1 MTNTFKLKKGLGRGL
16 SSLIGD
22 TSTTPKSNK
31 VSISS
36 IVKNKFQPRKNF
48 NKEQMD
54 ELISS
59 IKERGIIQPIIVRRQ
74 SDKYEIVAGVFSRN
88 SKLSINF
95 GKKLGI
101 QKDRCYS
108 NFIEMANKESKRK
121 DGIKVVSI
129 MTPPSSHQIIAEKF
143 IDNNINII
151 SDKPFAGNLEQA
163 KKLYKKIK
171 SNKKIKYA
179 LTHNYSAYP
188 MVREAKVLV
197 EKGKLGRV
205 EYINVE
211 YIQDWSGGSKI
222 NSKNAKKKLKWKID
236 RKIVGISAVLNE
248 IGTHAYHLATY
259 ISGLR
264 GDKVFAD
271 IKQISKKIQM
281 DDSAQV
287 MINFTNGAKGM
298 FWTSVMAKGGV
309 YGLRIRIFGTKGSL
323 EWVQND
329 PNYLKL
335 NPGKGAVKYL
345 ERGFHN
351 AKFSKKF
358 SRIKFGHPEGYLDA
372 FANIYKEFANS
383 LKNKSKKRYFYPN
396 EDEGLETAK
405 FINACKVSSKN
416 KKWEKI
422 K

>member
-1 MTNTFKLKKGLGRGL
+1 MNTNKLSLGIVG
-16 SSLIGD
+16 GG
-22 TSTTPKSNK
+22 PKSWIGH
-31 VSISS
+31 VHRISAR
-36 IVKNKFQPRKNF
+36 F
-48 NKEQMD
+48 D
-54 ELISS
+54 
-59 IKERGIIQPIIVRRQ
+59 
-74 SDKYEIVAGVFSRN
+74 DKYEIVAGVFSRN

-95 GKKLGI
+95 GKTLGI
-101 QKDRCYS
+101 SKDRCYS
-108 NFIEMANKESKRK
+108 TFKEMASKESKRN
-121 DGIKVVSI
+121 DGIQVVSI

-143 IDNNINII
+143 IEKNINII
-151 SDKPFAGNLEQA
+151 SDKPFAGNLDQA

-188 MVREAKVLV
+188 MVREAKVLI
-197 EKGKLGRV
+197 EKGKIGKI
-205 EYINVE
+205 EYVNVE
-211 YIQDWSGGSKI
+211 YIQDWSGGTKI
-222 NSKNAKKKLKWKID
+222 NVRNAKKKLKWKID
-236 RKIVGISAVLNE
+236 NKIVGASAVLNE

-259 ISGLR
+259 ISGLK
-264 GDKVFAD
+264 GEKIFAD
-271 IKQISKKIQM
+271 IKQISKKIKM
-281 DDSAQV
+281 DDNAQV

-309 YGLRIRIFGTKGSL
+309 YGLRIRVFGSKGSL

-335 NPGKGAVKYL
+335 NPDKGAVRYL

-351 AKFSKKF
+351 AELSKKF

-372 FANIYKEFANS
+372 FANIYREFAES

-416 KKWEKI
+416 KRWVKI

>member
-1 MTNTFKLKKGLGRGL
+1 MNTNKLSLGIVG
-16 SSLIGD
+16 GG
-22 TSTTPKSNK
+22 PKSWIGH
-31 VSISS
+31 VHRISAR
-36 IVKNKFQPRKNF
+36 F
-48 NKEQMD
+48 D
-54 ELISS
+54 
-59 IKERGIIQPIIVRRQ
+59 
-74 SDKYEIVAGVFSRN
+74 DKYEIVAGVFSRN
-88 SKLSINF
+88 AKLSINF
-95 GKKLGI
+95 GKSLGI
-101 QKDRCYS
+101 SKDRCYS
-108 NFIEMANKESKRK
+108 TFKEMALKESKRN
-121 DGIKVVSI
+121 DGIQVVSI

-143 IDNNINII
+143 IEKNINII
-151 SDKPFAGNLEQA
+151 SDKPFAGNLDQA

-188 MVREAKVLV
+188 MVREAKVLI
-197 EKGKLGRV
+197 EKGKIGKI
-205 EYINVE
+205 EYVNVE
-211 YIQDWSGGSKI
+211 YIQDWSDGTKI
-222 NSKNAKKKLKWKID
+222 NVRNAKKKLKWKID
-236 RKIVGISAVLNE
+236 NKIVGASAVLNE

-259 ISGLR
+259 ISGLK
-264 GDKVFAD
+264 GEKIFAD
-271 IKQISKKIQM
+271 IKQISKKIKM
-281 DDSAQV
+281 DDNAQV

-309 YGLRIRIFGTKGSL
+309 YGLRIRVFGSKGSL

-335 NPGKGAVKYL
+335 NPDKGAVRYL

-351 AKFSKKF
+351 AELSKKF

-372 FANIYKEFANS
+372 FANIYREFAES

-416 KKWEKI
+416 KRWVKI

>member
-1 MTNTFKLKKGLGRGL
+1 MNTNKLSLGIVG
-16 SSLIGD
+16 GG
-22 TSTTPKSNK
+22 PKSWIGH
-31 VSISS
+31 VHRISAR
-36 IVKNKFQPRKNF
+36 F
-48 NKEQMD
+48 D
-54 ELISS
+54 
-59 IKERGIIQPIIVRRQ
+59 
-74 SDKYEIVAGVFSRN
+74 DKYEIVAGVFSRN
-88 SKLSINF
+88 SKLSVSF
-95 GKKLGI
+95 GKTLGI
-101 QKDRCYS
+101 SKDRCYS
-108 NFIEMANKESKRK
+108 TFKEMALKESKRK
-121 DGIKVVSI
+121 DGIQVVSI

-143 IDNNINII
+143 IEKNINII
-151 SDKPFAGNLEQA
+151 SDKPFAGNLDQA

-188 MVREAKVLV
+188 MVREAKVLI
-197 EKGKLGRV
+197 EKGKIGKI
-205 EYINVE
+205 EYVNVE
-211 YIQDWSGGSKI
+211 YIQDWSDGTKI
-222 NSKNAKKKLKWKID
+222 NVRNAKKKLKWKID
-236 RKIVGISAVLNE
+236 NKIVGASAVLNE

-259 ISGLR
+259 ISGLK
-264 GDKVFAD
+264 GEKIFAD
-271 IKQISKKIQM
+271 IKQISKKIKM
-281 DDSAQV
+281 DDNAQV

-309 YGLRIRIFGTKGSL
+309 YGLRIRVFGSKGSL

-335 NPGKGAVKYL
+335 NPDKGAVRYL

-351 AKFSKKF
+351 AELSKKF

-372 FANIYKEFANS
+372 FANIYREFADS

-416 KKWEKI
+416 KRWVKI

>member
-1 MTNTFKLKKGLGRGL
+1 MNTNKLSLGIVG
-16 SSLIGD
+16 GG
-22 TSTTPKSNK
+22 PKSWIGH
-31 VSISS
+31 VHRISAR
-36 IVKNKFQPRKNF
+36 F
-48 NKEQMD
+48 D
-54 ELISS
+54 
-59 IKERGIIQPIIVRRQ
+59 
-74 SDKYEIVAGVFSRN
+74 DKYEIVAGVFSRN
-88 SKLSINF
+88 AKLSINF
-95 GKKLGI
+95 GKTLGI
-101 QKDRCYS
+101 SKDRCYS
-108 NFIEMANKESKRK
+108 TFKEMALKESKRN
-121 DGIKVVSI
+121 DGIQVVSI

-143 IDNNINII
+143 IEKNINII
-151 SDKPFAGNLEQA
+151 SDKPFAGNLDQA

-188 MVREAKVLV
+188 MVREAKVLI
-197 EKGKLGRV
+197 EKGKIGKV
-205 EYINVE
+205 EYVNVE
-211 YIQDWSGGSKI
+211 YIQDWSDGTKI
-222 NSKNAKKKLKWKID
+222 NVRNAKKKLKWKID
-236 RKIVGISAVLNE
+236 NKIVGASAVLNE

-259 ISGLR
+259 ISGLK
-264 GDKVFAD
+264 GEKIFAD
-271 IKQISKKIQM
+271 IKQISKKIKM
-281 DDSAQV
+281 DDNAQV
-287 MINFTNGAKGM
+287 MINFKNGAKGM

-309 YGLRIRIFGTKGSL
+309 YGLRIRVFGSKGSL

-335 NPGKGAVKYL
+335 NPDKGAVRYL

-351 AKFSKKF
+351 AELSKKF

-372 FANIYKEFANS
+372 FANIYREFADS

-416 KKWEKI
+416 KRWVKI

>member
-1 MTNTFKLKKGLGRGL
+1 MRLIKGKKIQLGVVG
-16 SSLIGD
+16 GG
-22 TSTTPKSNK
+22 PKSWIGH
-31 VSISS
+31 VHRISS
-36 IVKNKFQPRKNF
+36 RFDNQ
-48 NKEQMD
+48 
-54 ELISS
+54 
-59 IKERGIIQPIIVRRQ
+59 
-74 SDKYEIVAGVFSRN
+74 YEIVAGVFSRN
-88 SKLSINF
+88 SKLSKSF
-95 GKKLGI
+95 GQSLGI
-101 QKDRCYS
+101 LKERCYS
-108 NFIEMANKESKRK
+108 NFREMAEREAARE
-121 DGIKVVSI
+121 DGINVVAI

-143 IDNNINII
+143 IEKNINII
-151 SDKPFAGNLEQA
+151 SDKPFAGNLDQA

-188 MVREAKVLV
+188 MVREAKVLI
-197 EKGKLGRV
+197 EKGKIGKI
-205 EYINVE
+205 EYVNVE
-211 YIQDWSGGSKI
+211 YIQDWSGGTKI
-222 NSKNAKKKLKWKID
+222 NVRNAKKKLKWKID
-236 RKIVGISAVLNE
+236 NKIVGASAVLNE

-259 ISGLR
+259 ISGLK
-264 GDKVFAD
+264 GEKIFAD
-271 IKQISKKIQM
+271 IKQISKKIKM
-281 DDSAQV
+281 DDNAQV

-309 YGLRIRIFGTKGSL
+309 YGLRIRVFGSKGSL

-335 NPGKGAVKYL
+335 NPDKGAVRYL

-351 AKFSKKF
+351 AELSKKF

-372 FANIYKEFANS
+372 FANIYREFADS

-416 KKWEKI
+416 KRWVKI

>member
-1 MTNTFKLKKGLGRGL
+1 MKTKKISLGIVG
-16 SSLIGD
+16 GG
-22 TSTTPKSNK
+22 PKSWIGH
-31 VSISS
+31 VHRISARFD
-36 IVKNKFQPRKNF
+36 N
-48 NKEQMD
+48 
-54 ELISS
+54 
-59 IKERGIIQPIIVRRQ
+59 
-74 SDKYEIVAGVFSRN
+74 KYEIVAGVFSRN

-95 GKKLGI
+95 GKTLGI

-121 DGIKVVSI
+121 DGIQVVSI

-236 RKIVGISAVLNE
+236 KKIVGISAVLNE

-281 DDSAQV
+281 DDNAQV

-309 YGLRIRIFGTKGSL
+309 YGLRIRVFGSKGSL

-335 NPGKGAVKYL
+335 NPDKGAVRYL

-351 AKFSKKF
+351 AELSKKF

-372 FANIYKEFANS
+372 FANIYREFADS

>member
-1 MTNTFKLKKGLGRGL
+1 MNTNKLSLGIVG
-16 SSLIGD
+16 GG
-22 TSTTPKSNK
+22 PKSWIGH
-31 VSISS
+31 VHRISAR
-36 IVKNKFQPRKNF
+36 F
-48 NKEQMD
+48 D
-54 ELISS
+54 
-59 IKERGIIQPIIVRRQ
+59 
-74 SDKYEIVAGVFSRN
+74 DKYEIVAGVFSRN

-95 GKKLGI
+95 GKTLGI
-101 QKDRCYS
+101 SKDRCYS
-108 NFIEMANKESKRK
+108 NFKEMALKESKRN
-121 DGIKVVSI
+121 DGIQVVSI
-129 MTPPSSHQIIAEKF
+129 MTPPSSHQTIAEKF
-143 IDNNINII
+143 IEKNINII
-151 SDKPFAGNLEQA
+151 SDKPFAGNLDQA

-188 MVREAKVLV
+188 MVREAKVLI
-197 EKGKLGRV
+197 EKGKIGKI
-205 EYINVE
+205 EYVNVE
-211 YIQDWSGGSKI
+211 YIQDWSGGTKI
-222 NSKNAKKKLKWKID
+222 NLRNAKKKLKWKID
-236 RKIVGISAVLNE
+236 NKIVGASAVLNE

-259 ISGLR
+259 ISGLK
-264 GDKVFAD
+264 GEKVFAD
-271 IKQISKKIQM
+271 IKQISKKIKM
-281 DDSAQV
+281 DDNAQV

-309 YGLRIRIFGTKGSL
+309 YGLKIRVFGSKGSL

-335 NPGKGAVKYL
+335 NPDKGAVRHL

-351 AKFSKKF
+351 AELSKKF

-372 FANIYKEFANS
+372 FANIYREFADS

-416 KKWEKI
+416 KRWVKI

>member
-1 MTNTFKLKKGLGRGL
+1 MKTKKFSLGIVG
-16 SSLIGD
+16 GG
-22 TSTTPKSNK
+22 PKSWIGH
-31 VSISS
+31 VHRISARFD
-36 IVKNKFQPRKNF
+36 N
-48 NKEQMD
+48 
-54 ELISS
+54 
-59 IKERGIIQPIIVRRQ
+59 
-74 SDKYEIVAGVFSRN
+74 KYEIVAGVFSRN

-121 DGIKVVSI
+121 DGIQVVSI

-171 SNKKIKYA
+171 SNKKIKYT

-211 YIQDWSGGSKI
+211 YIQDWSAGSKI

-236 RKIVGISAVLNE
+236 KKIVGISAVLNE

-281 DDSAQV
+281 DDNAQV

-345 ERGFHN
+345 ERGFYN

-372 FANIYKEFANS
+372 FANIYSEFANS